1 MAPPFSK
8 VEEKIEL
15 LFLSFLG
22 FINNTINFVK
32 RVFKPNYSSKMS
44 ISECSICLEQIG
56 SKNVVTTICGHE
68 FHHMCLCQYTVTSKS
83 TKCPLCRENFA
94 KELVPNTRRPLE
106 RNRQA
111 NAERERPAENAVHI
125 QRFAGYPDQV
135 RVLPRPNNVRRET
148 VFSRTM
154 TYFESQEQMAIQE
167 NSYNNLV
174 QQEQEQEQNDDDDDV
189 FPLIYIGRLNDNTP
203 VLRETN
209 VRRFRLND
217 EYNTPVLRETNGQR
231 MFSTDTRQEIGY
243 FHANNTPVFFPIR

>member
-1 MAPPFSK
+1 MGEPGFPLK
-8 VEEKIEL
+8 KIEL

-32 RVFKPNYSSKMS
+32 RAFKPNYSSKMS

-94 KELVPNTRRPLE
+94 KELVPNTRRPVE

-111 NAERERPAENAVHI
+111 NAERERPAENAVQT
-125 QRFAGYPDQV
+125 QRFAGRPHQV
-135 RVLPRPNNVRRET
+135 RVLPRPNNVRHAIER
-148 VFSRTM
+148 
-154 TYFESQEQMAIQE
+154 QIEQMAIQE
-167 NSYNNLV
+167 YGYNDLV
-174 QQEQEQEQNDDDDDV
+174 QEEGQQEQDSDDEEDGIA
-189 FPLIYIGRLNDNTP
+189 PIQ
-203 VLRETN
+203 

-243 FHANNTPVFFPIR
+243 FDANNTPVFFPIR

>member
-1 MAPPFSK
+1 
-8 VEEKIEL
+8 
-15 LFLSFLG
+15 
-22 FINNTINFVK
+22 
-32 RVFKPNYSSKMS
+32 MS
-44 ISECSICLEQIG
+44 NSECSICLEQIG

-94 KELVPNTRRPLE
+94 KELVPNTRRPVVRE
-106 RNRQA
+106 RQV
-111 NAERERPAENAVHI
+111 NAERERPAENAVHT
-125 QRFAGYPDQV
+125 QRFAGYPEQV

-154 TYFESQEQMAIQE
+154 TYFEHQEQMAVQE
-167 NSYNNLV
+167 IGYNDWV
-174 QQEQEQEQNDDDDDV
+174 QQEQEQEQQEQQEQEQNDDDDEDDG

-209 VRRFRLND
+209 VRLFRLND